1 MFLKDNDKIKF
12 LVSGTAIGIICG
24 FMLTIY
30 RLLVV
35 LLQGKMQNLYIFA
48 RQNLLNAII
57 VLIFLAFL
65 GFIVGILTYKEPMI
79 GGSGIPQVMGQIKGL
94 LTIKWQKVLPFKFI
108 GGIIGLASGLTLG
121 REGPSVQMGASVG
134 QAYSE
139 LGKCKDEESKILISA
154 GAAAGLSAAFN
165 APISGILFALEEL
178 HHSFN
183 KYVFIAVTSSS
194 IFANYVSGLM
204 LGVDPVINLG
214 KMTKLSPSL
223 YSYLILMGLIIGLL
237 APIFTLS
244 IYKLKDFYDNLTI
257 PKYIQIIIPFILTG
271 IIIIIFPN
279 AFGSGEHFIFLP
291 IKNNADGFKIFEIII
306 AKFILLIIA
315 FSSGMPGGIFLPML
329 VLGSLI
335 GNAFGQ
341 TLVMFGI
348 IDSNYIVLFSSI
360 AMAANFAAIVRSPLT
375 GIILLLELTGS
386 FTFFLPISV
395 VVLTSYMVVE
405 LINLKPIY
413 SGLLEKMYVKI
424 NNLNSL

>member
-1 MFLKDNDKIKF
+1 MIFKENDKIRF
-12 LVSGTAIGIICG
+12 LIAGSIIGMICG

-35 LLQGKMQNLYIFA
+35 LLQGKMQILYTFA
-48 RQNLLNAII
+48 RENLLNSII
-57 VLIFLAFL
+57 ILLFLAFL
-65 GFIVGILTYKEPMI
+65 GFLVGMLTYKEPMI

-94 LTIKWQKVLPFKFI
+94 LTIKWQKVLPFKFL
-108 GGIIGLASGLTLG
+108 GGVIGLASGLTLG
-121 REGPSVQMGASVG
+121 REGPSVQMGASIG
-134 QAYSE
+134 QAYAE
-139 LGKCKDEESKILISA
+139 LGKSKDEDSKILISA

-194 IFANYVSGLM
+194 IFANYISGLI
-204 LGVDPVINLG
+204 LGVEPVINLG
-214 KMTKLSPSL
+214 KMSRLSPSL
-223 YSYLILMGLIIGLL
+223 YTYLILMGLIIGLL

-244 IYKLKDFYDNLTI
+244 IYKLKDLYDSMPL
-257 PKYIQIIIPFILTG
+257 PKYIQVIIPFVLTG
-271 IIIIIFPN
+271 IAIILFPH

-291 IKNNADGFKIFEIII
+291 IEHNADEFRIFEILF

-341 TLVMFGI
+341 SLVMLGI
-348 IDSNYIVLFSSI
+348 IESNYIVLFSSI

-405 LINLKPIY
+405 LMNLKPIY
-413 SGLLEKMYVKI
+413 SGLLKKMYAKI
-424 NNLNSL
+424 NN

>member
-1 MFLKDNDKIKF
+1 MIFKENDKIRF
-12 LVSGTAIGIICG
+12 LIAGSIIGMICG

-35 LLQGKMQNLYIFA
+35 LLQGKMQILYTFA
-48 RQNLLNAII
+48 RENLLNAII
-57 VLIFLAFL
+57 ILLFLAFL
-65 GFIVGILTYKEPMI
+65 GFIVGMLTYKEPMI

-94 LTIKWQKVLPFKFI
+94 LTIKWQKVLPFKFL

-121 REGPSVQMGASVG
+121 REGPSVQMGASIG
-134 QAYSE
+134 QAYAE
-139 LGKCKDEESKILISA
+139 LGKSKDEDSKILISA

-194 IFANYVSGLM
+194 IFANYISGLI
-204 LGVDPVINLG
+204 LGVEPVINLG
-214 KMTKLSPSL
+214 KMSRLSTSL
-223 YSYLILMGLIIGLL
+223 YTYLILMGLIIGLL

-244 IYKLKDFYDNLTI
+244 IYKLKDVYDSMPL
-257 PKYIQIIIPFILTG
+257 PKYIQVIIPFVLTG
-271 IIIIIFPN
+271 IAIIIFPH

-291 IKNNADGFKIFEIII
+291 IEHNADEFRIFEILF

-341 TLVMFGI
+341 SLVMLGI
-348 IDSNYIVLFSSI
+348 IESNYIVLFSSI

-405 LINLKPIY
+405 LMNLKPIY
-413 SGLLEKMYVKI
+413 SGLLEKMYAKI
-424 NNLNSL
+424 KN

>member
-1 MFLKDNDKIKF
+1 MIFKENYKIRFLIAG
-12 LVSGTAIGIICG
+12 SIIGMICG

-35 LLQGKMQNLYIFA
+35 LLQGKMQILYTFA
-48 RQNLLNAII
+48 RENLLNAII
-57 VLIFLAFL
+57 ILLFLAFL
-65 GFIVGILTYKEPMI
+65 GFLVGMFTYKEPMI

-94 LTIKWQKVLPFKFI
+94 LTIKWQKVLPFKFL
-108 GGIIGLASGLTLG
+108 GGVIGLASGLTLG
-121 REGPSVQMGASVG
+121 REGPSVQMGASIG
-134 QAYSE
+134 QAYAE
-139 LGKCKDEESKILISA
+139 LGKSKDEDSKILISA

-194 IFANYVSGLM
+194 IFANYISGLI
-204 LGVDPVINLG
+204 LGVEPVINLG
-214 KMTKLSPSL
+214 KMSRLSPSL
-223 YSYLILMGLIIGLL
+223 YTYLILMGLIIGLL

-244 IYKLKDFYDNLTI
+244 IYKLKDLYDRMPL
-257 PKYIQIIIPFILTG
+257 PKYIQVIIPFVLTG
-271 IIIIIFPN
+271 IAIILFPH

-291 IKNNADGFKIFEIII
+291 IEHNADEFRIFEILF

-341 TLVMFGI
+341 SLVMLGI
-348 IDSNYIVLFSSI
+348 IESNYIVLFSSI

-405 LINLKPIY
+405 LMNLKPIY
-413 SGLLEKMYVKI
+413 SGLLKKMYAKI
-424 NNLNSL
+424 NN

>member
-1 MFLKDNDKIKF
+1 MIFKENDKIRF
-12 LVSGTAIGIICG
+12 LIAGSIIGMICG

-35 LLQGKMQNLYIFA
+35 LLQGKMQILYTFA
-48 RQNLLNAII
+48 RENLLNAII
-57 VLIFLAFL
+57 ILLFLAFL
-65 GFIVGILTYKEPMI
+65 GFIVGMLTYKEPMI

-94 LTIKWQKVLPFKFI
+94 LTIKWQKVLPFKFL
-108 GGIIGLASGLTLG
+108 GGIIGLSSGLTLG
-121 REGPSVQMGASVG
+121 REGPSVQMGASIG
-134 QAYSE
+134 QAYAE
-139 LGKCKDEESKILISA
+139 LGKSKDEDSKILISA

-194 IFANYVSGLM
+194 IFANYISGLI
-204 LGVDPVINLG
+204 LGVEPVINLG
-214 KMTKLSPSL
+214 KMSRLSPSL
-223 YSYLILMGLIIGLL
+223 YTYLILMGLIIGLL

-244 IYKLKDFYDNLTI
+244 IYKLKNVYDSMPL
-257 PKYIQIIIPFILTG
+257 PKYIQVIIPFVLTG
-271 IIIIIFPN
+271 IAIIIFPH

-291 IKNNADGFKIFEIII
+291 IAHNADEFRIFEIIF

-341 TLVMFGI
+341 SLVMLGI
-348 IDSNYIVLFSSI
+348 IESNYIVLFSSI

-375 GIILLLELTGS
+375 GIILLLDLTGS

-405 LINLKPIY
+405 LMNLKPIY
-413 SGLLEKMYVKI
+413 SGLLEKMYAKI
-424 NNLNSL
+424 KN